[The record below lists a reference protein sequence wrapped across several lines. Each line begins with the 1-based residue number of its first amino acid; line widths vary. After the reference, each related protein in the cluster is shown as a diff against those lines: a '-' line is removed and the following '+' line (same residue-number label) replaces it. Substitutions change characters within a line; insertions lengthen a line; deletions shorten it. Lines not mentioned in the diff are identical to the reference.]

1 MYDHLDNALCLFGLG
16 DIDFHRIDLAE
27 EQVEQFI
34 LPTVPKTK
42 TKVNND
48 TRRMDSSENMV
59 SYKL

>member
-1 MYDHLDNALCLFGLG
+1 MDDDLDNALCLFGLE
-16 DIDFHRIDLAE
+16 DIDFPRIDVTE

-34 LPTVPKTK
+34 LPTVPKTV

-59 SYKL
+59 SYTL